1 MSSGEHDSEADHAE
15 AFVKYVV
22 SHVMDTCDED
32 LRFFCQFVDKD
43 LRSRLERLLADDFA
57 RVTYSDA
64 VAMLQEEIA
73 KDPSKWDFPEVVFGT
88 DLATEHERW
97 LAEVSCF
104 FCLRNITTN

>member
-1 MSSGEHDSEADHAE
+1 M
-15 AFVKYVV
+15 
-22 SHVMDTCDED
+22 
-32 LRFFCQFVDKD
+32 
-43 LRSRLERLLADDFA
+43 
-57 RVTYSDA
+57 TYSDA